1 MFTKYLKELQN
12 HESETKA
19 TRCKRKVGNEKD
31 GKLFS
36 PNCIFCGKYTE
47 KYVKIKGV
55 WVKKEPLNSFNYG
68 NWKSVLSKAE
78 EKRDEKLLCR
88 IRGFDLSLCKA
99 KFHKSCK
106 SQYFQK
112 PEYWRSSSIDD
123 KQSQAE
129 LEEKHSVAFEKV
141 VSIIETKVI
150 EEKTILKLKDL
161 CDFYVRELAKS
172 RFPNDEYRSEKLKNK
187 IEKHQLL
194 SKHVTIIRVNKGQ
207 INESYILFN
216 KNTPLDDAVR
226 AAYKLGNTN
235 VQNDVAS
242 DLRNTIFSKFK
253 NSPTLPWPPSAD
265 YLHDC
270 TDILPDDLK
279 EFLSTLISGKSCS
292 SSAKSS

>member
-1 MFTKYLKELQN
+1 ME
-12 HESETKA
+12 
-19 TRCKRKVGNEKD
+19 
-31 GKLFS
+31 
-36 PNCIFCGKYTE
+36 
-47 KYVKIKGV
+47 
-55 WVKKEPLNSFNYG
+55 NS
-68 NWKSVLSKAE
+68 K
-78 EKRDEKLLCR
+78 
-88 IRGFDLSLCKA
+88 
-99 KFHKSCK
+99 
-106 SQYFQK
+106 
-112 PEYWRSSSIDD
+112 
-123 KQSQAE
+123 
-129 LEEKHSVAFEKV
+129 
-141 VSIIETKVI
+141 
-150 EEKTILKLKDL
+150 
-161 CDFYVRELAKS
+161 
-172 RFPNDEYRSEKLKNK
+172 FPNDEYRSEKLKNK

-194 SKHVTIIRVNKGQ
+194 SNHVTIIRVNKGQ